1 MSSYISFI
9 SLILVTIFRINP
21 VIVSMLACI
30 CVISVV
36 FSIVVVVSVCMMV
49 VAVLMKSEL
58 VPKPSREVNLIR
70 IINDSILRRKLA
82 ESCLLY
88 RWDFVEAIS
97 REDICVLTLLS
108 SIFAYVSDASVFS
121 SSLELVLHL

>member
-58 VPKPSREVNLIR
+58 VPKLSREVNLIR
-70 IINDSILRRKLA
+70 VINDSILRRKLA
-82 ESCLLY
+82 ESFLLY
-88 RWDFVEAIS
+88 RWAFVEAIN
-97 REDICVLTLLS
+97 REDICVLMLS
-108 SIFAYVSDASVFS
+108 SRAFAYVSDASVFS